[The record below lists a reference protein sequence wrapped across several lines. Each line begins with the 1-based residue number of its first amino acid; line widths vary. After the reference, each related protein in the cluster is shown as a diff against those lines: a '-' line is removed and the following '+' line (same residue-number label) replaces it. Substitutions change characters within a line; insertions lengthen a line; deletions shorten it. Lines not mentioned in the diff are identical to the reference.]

1 MRIYRLIAAFTFL
14 AAITALPAYA
24 QTNARPAAG
33 ASANTAAPAAGSAAV
48 PESKIALINT
58 EAFADEKQGITR
70 LVAAVKKVD
79 GEFTP
84 RRTELQGLRTGMDK
98 LTDEL
103 SKIQQGQGVVSPQSI
118 QQKQEQL
125 DQMKRDMERKT
136 QDAQIAYNK
145 RLQEVVGPIYDEIGK
160 ALDAFGRS
168 RGITM
173 MLDSSKLAPA
183 IIMAQDTM
191 DITRAFIADFNS
203 RPATASAAAPR

>member
-14 AAITALPAYA
+14 AAITALPVYA

-33 ASANTAAPAAGSAAV
+33 APANTAAPAGGSAAV

-58 EAFADEKQGITR
+58 EFFADEKQGITR
-70 LVAAVKKVD
+70 LVAAVKRVD

-84 RRTELQGLRTGMDK
+84 QRTTLQGLKTNIDK
-98 LTDEL
+98 LTDEIT
-103 SKIQQGQGVVSPQSI
+103 KTGQMADPKTI

-145 RLQEVVGPIYDEIGK
+145 RLQEIVGPIYDEIGK

-183 IIMAQDTM
+183 IIMANDTM

-203 RPATASAAAPR
+203 KNPATASTAAPR